1 MLNKTEL
8 LLHPIR
14 MRILLALARQNL
26 TPLQLAQ
33 ELVNVPQATL
43 YRHLHKLV
51 KAEILKVVEEHPVRG
66 TVEKVYGINHETM
79 RLGQQD
85 LLRASK
91 EELLELFTNFVLGQ
105 VREFAAYLQRDR
117 VNLIEDK
124 VTFRQAPF
132 YLTDAEFMELVTE
145 VGQAFMKHLPN
156 KPAPGRKALMWS
168 TIIMPKSEGNPES
181 NLTGEGDPDP
191 ESK

>member
-26 TPLQLAQ
+26 TPLQLAE
-33 ELVNVPQATL
+33 ELVNVPQATI
-43 YRHLHKLV
+43 YRHLNKLAQ
-51 KAEILKVVEEHPVRG
+51 AEILKVVAEHPVRG

-79 RLGQQD
+79 QLEQKN
-85 LLRASK
+85 LLNAGK
-91 EELLELFTNFVLGQ
+91 EELLQLFTNFVLGQ
-105 VREFAAYLQRDR
+105 VRDFATYLQRDQI
-117 VNLIEDK
+117 NLLEDK

-132 YLTDAEFMELVTE
+132 YLTDAEFIDLMMG
-145 VGQAFMKHLPN
+145 VGQAFAKHLAN
-156 KPAPGRKALMWS
+156 KPAPGRKALTWS
-168 TIIMPKSEGNPES
+168 TVIIPGPEE
-181 NLTGEGDPDP
+181 NQTVQATGEAES

>member
-26 TPLQLAQ
+26 TPLQLAE

-43 YRHLHKLV
+43 YRHLNKL
-51 KAEILKVVEEHPVRG
+51 AQAGILEVVAEHPVRG
-66 TVEKVYGINHETM
+66 TLEKVYGVNHETM

-105 VREFAAYLQRDR
+105 VREFAAYLQHDR
-117 VNLIEDK
+117 VNLLEDK

-132 YLTDAEFMELVTE
+132 YLTDAEYMELMAE
-145 VGQAFMKHLPN
+145 VGRAFMKHLPN
-156 KPAPGRKALMWS
+156 KPAPGRKAFMWS
-168 TIIMPKSEGNPES
+168 TIIMPRAEDNPDGKVTRKPE
-181 NLTGEGDPDP
+181 P